1 MNKKSSHILFV
12 LILLI
17 AAFALAACDAT
28 AAALQTTPT
37 IEATPKREVAPIA
50 SSTLSPTITLTPTP
64 SATFSPAQ
72 ITETA
77 IRAQLIKVNQTHQHY
92 MNIEVPAT
100 LEARNAKCKDGFV
113 MEMYLDVIWLSND
126 QWTLFTCSPKA
137 EDRGKRWTP
146 GVVDFG
152 KRYTQIIK
160 TDLST
165 TWTIQH
171 DTFDYSKIDRP
182 NALMMPF
189 LWTADGRYL
198 YLYLN
203 YYPDPDGGPQSE
215 FFRSYI
221 NDLYR
226 LNLETGEFKLFLKSN
241 QFSALAF
248 SPNDQVIAYSG
259 QDEPDVIHI
268 RNMETETDLQVK
280 LNEDIVA
287 SGAFTWNSES
297 TKVVFFVGYGKQEE
311 GDDPQADLS
320 GTAIFIL
327 TPQNMHVQKILAK
340 DPRTFIPISYNCS
353 DNGVWIEDDTICLY
367 SINNE
372 LESWNNIFTLNI
384 NTGVVKFLRPFH

>member
-1 MNKKSSHILFV
+1 MNKNNAQILFTFT
-12 LILLI
+12 LLL
-17 AAFALAACDAT
+17 AAFALAACDA
-28 AAALQTTPT
+28 ASPALQTTPT
-37 IEATPKREVAPIA
+37 SEATPKREVAPIA
-50 SSTLSPTITLTPTP
+50 SPTLSPTITLTPTIT
-64 SATFSPAQ
+64 ATFSPEQ

-77 IRAQLIKVNQTHQHY
+77 IRAQIIKVDQTHQHY

-182 NALMMPF
+182 NALMMPL
-189 LWTADGRYL
+189 LWTADGKYL
-198 YLYLN
+198 YLYPS
-203 YYPDPDGGPQSE
+203 YYPGPDGGGQSE
-215 FFRSYI
+215 YFRSHI

-226 LNLETGEFKLFLKSN
+226 INLETGEFKPFLKSN
-241 QFSALAF
+241 QFGDLAF
-248 SPNDQVIAYSG
+248 SPDDQLLAYSDQV
-259 QDEPDVIHI
+259 EPDVIHI
-268 RNMETETDLQVK
+268 RNVESETDLQVK

-287 SGAFTWNSES
+287 SGGFTWNSDS
-297 TKVVFFVGYGKQEE
+297 TKVVIFVGYGKEE
-311 GDDPQADLS
+311 VGDDPREDLS
-320 GTAIFIL
+320 GIGIYVL
-327 TPQNMHVQKILAK
+327 MPQNMHAQKVLVK
-340 DPRTFIPISYNCS
+340 DPRLFIPDRCA
-353 DNGVWIEDDTICLY
+353 DNDFWVDESTMCLY
-367 SINNE
+367 SVNSN
-372 LESWNNIFTLNI
+372 LDSWNKIYTFNIR
-384 NTGVVKFLRPFH
+384 TGTVEFLRPFP